1 MITIPTKQLE
11 KEFVSQDWDLRV
23 KRPGYLQSRAIV
35 SQAELQPLNISRSV
49 VLKYNSIFWVNDA
62 NLYDNAAT
70 KNFYDKFIAAFKQD
84 KKWPLKLVQQI
95 DKAAGEAHSFCKYLK
110 HKNWSQA
117 TVTEKLTTLKKYK
130 TLLLRIQKYYIVAV
144 PLTNYCEKELQ
155 LKNPTLLAGARSY
168 KVLDVDR
175 LHLSLISI
183 KSNSGSKQKEMIRNH
198 VKKYGWIKTAYN
210 IIDNYTE
217 KDVREEIKNIS
228 SKKLSGHP
236 HVGNNY
242 ILVGL
247 QAGIYLRNRMKE
259 ISQQIWFSFEP
270 LAQQLA
276 ADLNIKREDFFQM
289 RDEEVVQSLRNNN
302 ILVAKRD
309 VKNRHQGYAHGYL
322 NNREILWTGP
332 IVKKLYSHVTK
343 PDKINKNGLE
353 GQVACRGLVQG
364 EAKIILRQAEF
375 NKLKPG
381 DILVTNMTT
390 PDYTVIMKKAGGIVT
405 DEGGLS
411 CHAAIVS
418 RELNIPCIIG
428 TKIATKSLKDGELVE
443 VDANMGIVRK
453 LKSKGKK

>member
-1 MITIPTKQLE
+1 MCGSSAGDEARGSDRHRGRGPDLPCGRGVAGIWHSVRSGVKKRHDEFQRRRAGRSRCEQGDCEEVMITIPTKQLE

-247 QAGIYLRNRMKE
+247 QAAIYLRNRMKE

-309 VKNRHQGYAHGYL
+309 VK
-322 NNREILWTGP
+322 
-332 IVKKLYSHVTK
+332 
-343 PDKINKNGLE
+343 
-353 GQVACRGLVQG
+353 
-364 EAKIILRQAEF
+364 IILRQAEF

-381 DILVTNMTT
+381 DIFVTNMTT

-428 TKIATKSLKDGELVE
+428 TKIATKSLKDGEL
-443 VDANMGIVRK
+443 
-453 LKSKGKK
+453 